1 MKRGHK
7 APTIR
12 TDDTAQKMRCFTK
25 DFFNKCDQI
34 GRKLRIWSRLLK
46 KSSMKKNPFVQC
58 EVSTTQRPLLPTSD
72 LPKKRSKPNPKS
84 TKQISILEEKFLICN

>member
-12 TDDTAQKMRCFTK
+12 TDDTGQKMRCFIK

-34 GRKLRIWSRLLK
+34 RRKLRIWSRLLK
-46 KSSMKKNPFVQC
+46 ESSMKNFIFLCSAKFPQHKDPWYLQVIFQKNVQN
-58 EVSTTQRPLLPTSD
+58 QIQNLRNRLAYL
-72 LPKKRSKPNPKS
+72 KKNS
-84 TKQISILEEKFLICN
+84 

>member
-12 TDDTAQKMRCFTK
+12 TDDTGQKMRCFIK

-34 GRKLRIWSRLLK
+34 RRKLRIWSRLLK
-46 KSSMKKNPFVQC
+46 ESSMKNFIFLCSV
-58 EVSTTQRPLLPTSD
+58 
-72 LPKKRSKPNPKS
+72 
-84 TKQISILEEKFLICN
+84 KFPQHKDP